1 MGTITTRRL
10 RTKIWVVPVTMRP
23 APAALSTSGLAV
35 SMVVLGHGQRYIAIL
50 DGNLQVTGLLRL
62 DDEIRSQL
70 GDFIRE
76 RTA

>member
-1 MGTITTRRL
+1 MPEGCGAQLQRSQRR
-10 RTKIWVVPVTMRP
+10 
-23 APAALSTSGLAV
+23 
-35 SMVVLGHGQRYIAIL
+35 VVLGHGQRDIAIL